1 MGYAMKNRQF
11 PGASSY
17 PDRHGQRRWRYR
29 KGGFS
34 RDLGTDYGS
43 ADFVQRYEA
52 AKKEHLTGRKAGAG
66 ATKTIPGSVN
76 DLVASWYQSPEWKAL
91 ADLTKR
97 TYRGVIEP
105 FRQKHGDKPVARLER
120 RHVIAFLAEKSETPS
135 AANNLRKR
143 LAQLLDHAM
152 GLEWIKTNPAKTT
165 KAYKVAQ
172 GGFHAWDEGEI
183 AQFFGIYG
191 PGTLAHLAVTLM
203 LYTGAARVDAVK
215 LGPMN
220 LKGGRIEYRRQKT
233 ARTNG
238 VLVSIPLHPDL
249 AGVIANC
256 PADRPFLATA
266 YGKSRSPD
274 GLGNLMRQWCDAAG
288 LAECSAHGLRK
299 ACARRLAEAGA
310 TAHEIMAVT
319 GHKTLAEVQ
328 RYTETVSREGLAD
341 SAHAKLL
348 SRPNREQTVV
358 NLPQR
363 FAKNSSNALKEKG
376 K

>member
-1 MGYAMKNRQF
+1 MKNRQF
-11 PGASSY
+11 PGVSSY

-43 ADFVQRYEA
+43 ADFVRRYEA
-52 AKKEHLTGRKAGAG
+52 AVTEHRTARKAGAG

-105 FRQKHGDKPVARLER
+105 FRQKHGDKPVNRLER
-120 RHVIAFLAEKSETPS
+120 RHVMGFLAEKAETPF

-143 LAQLLDHAM
+143 LGQLLDHAM

-165 KAYKVAQ
+165 KAYKVAP

-183 AQFFGIYG
+183 ARFFEVHP

-220 LKGGRIEYRRQKT
+220 LKGERLQYRRQKT
-233 ARTNG
+233 AKTNG

-249 AGVIANC
+249 AEVLATC

-328 RYTETVSREGLAD
+328 RYTDTVSREGLAD

-358 NLPQR
+358 NLHQR

>member
-1 MGYAMKNRQF
+1 MKNRQF

-43 ADFVQRYEA
+43 ADFVRQYHA
-52 AKKEHLTGRKAGAG
+52 AVTEHRNGRKAGAG

-76 DLVASWYQSPEWKAL
+76 DLVAAWYQSPEWKAL

-105 FRQKHGDKPVARLER
+105 FRQKHGDKPVNRLER
-120 RHVIAFLAEKSETPS
+120 RHVMGFLAEKAETPS

-143 LAQLLDHAM
+143 LAQLLDHAIA
-152 GLEWIKTNPAKTT
+152 LDWIKANPARLT
-165 KAYKVAQ
+165 KPYKIT
-172 GGFHAWDEGEI
+172 GEGFHAWDEGEI
-183 AQFFGIYG
+183 ARFFAVHE
-191 PGTLAHLAVTLM
+191 PGTVAHRAVALM

-233 ARTNG
+233 AKTNG

-249 AGVIANC
+249 AQVLATC
-256 PADRPFLATA
+256 PSDRPFLATA

-274 GLGNLMRQWCDAAG
+274 GLGNLMRQWCDEAG
-288 LAECSAHGLRK
+288 LPECSAHGLRK

-328 RYTETVSREGLAD
+328 RYTETAMREGLAD